1 MSEIFKD
8 LCFLN
13 LTSEESAEKFRKGT
27 RDFDD
32 LVVFKDKYSGVIFLK
47 DFYTGDT
54 TYIEGKYRKDEIL
67 KANSRHYLRRL
78 NYRCFDDCRRRIKSF
93 ERFYINKDI
102 LDFGCGYGDFLL
114 EASKHTKSSRGIELQ
129 EELISE
135 LKSQK
140 IDCYKSIDEIP
151 DESLDSIF
159 LFHVFEH
166 LPNPRKI
173 LTKLKGKLRLG
184 GHLILEVPHAMDF
197 LVSILNEESFLKWY
211 FWSQHLI
218 LHTSQ
223 SLRIFLEDASFSE
236 IIVRGIQRFPI
247 SNHFFWLKDCKPGGH
262 ESSLAF
268 LETEQLNLSYESALS
283 SIGATDTLIS
293 VAKKI

>member
-8 LCFLN
+8 LCFLK

-32 LVVFKDKYSGVIFLK
+32 LVVFKDNSSGVIFLK
-47 DFYTGDT
+47 DFYTGDK
-54 TYIEGKYRKDEIL
+54 TYIAGKYRKDEIL
-67 KANSRHYLRRL
+67 KTKDSYYLRRMD
-78 NYRCFDDCRRRIKSF
+78 YRCFDDCRRRIKAF

-102 LDFGCGYGDFLL
+102 LDFGCGHGDFLL
-114 EASKHTKSSRGIELQ
+114 EASKYTKSSRGIDLQ
-129 EELISE
+129 EELISA
-135 LKSQK
+135 LKSK
-140 IDCYKSIDEIP
+140 NIDCYKSIDEIP
-151 DESLDSIF
+151 DESLDAIF

-223 SLRIFLEDASFSE
+223 SLRIFLEDAGFSE
-236 IIVRGIQRFPI
+236 IIVKGIQRFPI
-247 SNHFFWLKDCKPGGH
+247 SNHFFWLKNCKPGGH

-268 LETEQLNLSYESALS
+268 LETEQLNLSYERALS
-283 SIGATDTLIS
+283 SIGANDTLIS
-293 VAKKI
+293 IAKKV

>member
-32 LVVFKDKYSGVIFLK
+32 LVVFKDKSSGVIFLK

-67 KANSRHYLRRL
+67 KTKGSDFLRRF

-102 LDFGCGYGDFLL
+102 LDFGCGHGDFLL
-114 EASKHTKSSRGIELQ
+114 EASKYTKSSRGIDLQ
-129 EELISE
+129 EELISA
-135 LKSQK
+135 LKSK
-140 IDCYKSIDEIP
+140 NIDCYKSIDEIP
-151 DESLDSIF
+151 DESLDAIF

-223 SLRIFLEDASFSE
+223 SLRIFLEDAGFSE
-236 IIVRGIQRFPI
+236 IIVKGIQRFPI
-247 SNHFFWLKDCKPGGH
+247 SNHFFWLKNCKPGGH

-268 LETEQLNLSYESALS
+268 LETEQLNLSYERALS
-283 SIGATDTLIS
+283 SIGANDTLIS
-293 VAKKI
+293 IAKKV